1 MRFQRANICLFDSM
15 TMPSINAMP
24 VRCGQGAELLTS
36 VNVVPLTAVA
46 FAGVVSWVLGGW
58 SHPIAFDESTL
69 LLVAALAMISV
80 ARAARLSRGSHR
92 AAWIAL
98 LVGLGFWMLGEAVW
112 IWESAHLLYRPFP
125 SLADVGFIMLPIS
138 ACIALLLFPSAD
150 SDRSRGRHLL
160 DGLIVS
166 GSLFVITWILFI
178 DRLRQ
183 FLEGDD
189 VALLVTVVYPTVDL
203 VALTIAAALLARMQ
217 PGQRLTITMLTFGLI
232 SMWFARGAFIYL
244 STETGFGGDFVTDVG
259 WVIGLLLITLAA
271 ATDREVGRTEYQTS
285 PGPGWVSIWLPYG
298 LLVIAGI
305 VAATNRPAHLQSWP
319 VAFVAGLLVSAVL
332 ARQLL
337 AFVEN
342 RRLLAAVAEQALRDP
357 LTGVANRAL
366 LDYRL
371 EQAMRRHAEG
381 VSVGVVSLD
390 VDDFKL
396 LNDTLGHPAGDSLL
410 IDIARRLLACVD
422 EGDTVARLG
431 GDEFMILTEGP
442 SERSQLVAH
451 RIVDIFSRPFV
462 IDGNELFVS
471 ASVGLAIAGVG
482 NRDDH
487 TITAEQLF
495 KRADLAMYAGKRS
508 RTGGVHNFTPKLET
522 DAVDKGLVR
531 RADHNGG
538 AATVRLLGELRHAI
552 DHSEL
557 MLVYQPKY
565 DLDTLTVVGA
575 EALLRWQHPR
585 LGMLAPNRFL
595 PLVRRHGLIRPV
607 TDFVVNRAV
616 LDASRWYK
624 SWGEVPVA
632 INLFAPSLAD
642 TGLKDMI
649 ISALASKGLT
659 GRALTVEI
667 TEDLVLENI
676 GGARN
681 VLNQLRENGIR
692 VAIDDFGSGYAALS
706 YLRDLPIDE
715 VKLDRD
721 FISPV
726 LVDERAGAV
735 VRAVVDLAHVLGLT
749 TVAEGV
755 ENAQAA
761 ARLREYGCDVG
772 QGYFFSRPVAF
783 DDLLRLPTSAVN
795 GPTVPTSAISS

>member
-1 MRFQRANICLFDSM
+1 M
-15 TMPSINAMP
+15 
-24 VRCGQGAELLTS
+24 
-36 VNVVPLTAVA
+36 NVVPLTAVV
-46 FAGVVSWVLGGW
+46 FAGFVGWVLGGW
-58 SHPIAFDESTL
+58 SHPVSLDESSL
-69 LLVAALAMISV
+69 LLVAALAVISV
-80 ARAARLSRGSHR
+80 ARAARLTRGSHR
-92 AAWIAL
+92 AAWVAL
-98 LVGLGFWMLGEAVW
+98 LIGLVFWAFGEAVW
-112 IWESAHLLYRPFP
+112 IWDSARLQYRPFP
-125 SLADVGFIMLPIS
+125 SLADAGFILLPVC
-138 ACIALLLFPSAD
+138 ACVALLLYPSAD

-166 GSLFVITWILFI
+166 GSLFVIAWILFV
-178 DRLRQ
+178 DRLRE
-183 FLEGDD
+183 FVAGDD
-189 VALLVTVVYPTVDL
+189 VALFVTFAYPAVD
-203 VALTIAAALLARMQ
+203 VIALTIAAALLGRMQ
-217 PGQRLTITMLTFGLI
+217 PGQRLTITLLTLGLFC
-232 SMWFARGAFIYL
+232 MWFSRGAFIYL
-244 STETGFGGDFVTDVG
+244 SAEGGFGGDFFTDIG
-259 WVIGLLLITLAA
+259 WVVGLLLITLAA
-271 ATDREVGRTEYQTS
+271 ATDREVGRIEYQAA
-285 PGPGWVSIWLPYG
+285 PGPGWVSMWLPYG

-305 VAATNRPAHLQSWP
+305 VAALNPSSHLQAWP
-319 VAFVAGLLVSAVL
+319 VPFMAGLLVSAVL

-381 VSVGVVSLD
+381 VSLGVASLD

-396 LNDTLGHPAGDSLL
+396 LNDTLGHPAGDALL
-410 IDIARRLLACVD
+410 IDIARRLLGCVD

-442 SERSQLVAH
+442 PERAQLVAH
-451 RIVDIFSRPFV
+451 RIVEIFSRPFV

-482 NRDDH
+482 DRDDQ
-487 TITAEQLF
+487 TLTAEQLF
-495 KRADLAMYAGKRS
+495 RRADLAMYAGKRS
-508 RTGGVHNFTPKLET
+508 RTGGVHHFTPKLEA
-522 DAVDKGLVR
+522 DAVDKGLR
-531 RADHNGG
+531 RGDNNGG

-557 MLVYQPKY
+557 TLFYQPKY

-616 LDASRWYK
+616 LDASRWYT

-649 ISALASKGLT
+649 ISALAAKGLT

-795 GPTVPTSAISS
+795 GPSVSTSAISS

>member
-1 MRFQRANICLFDSM
+1 M
-15 TMPSINAMP
+15 
-24 VRCGQGAELLTS
+24 
-36 VNVVPLTAVA
+36 NVVPLTAVV
-46 FAGVVSWVLGGW
+46 FAGFVAWVLGGW
-58 SHPIAFDESTL
+58 SHPVALDESSL

-80 ARAARLSRGSHR
+80 ARAARLTRGSHR

-98 LVGLGFWMLGEAVW
+98 LIGLVFWTIGESVW
-112 IWESAHLLYRPFP
+112 IWDSANLQYRPFP
-125 SLADVGFIMLPIS
+125 SLADAGFIVLPVS
-138 ACIALLLFPSAD
+138 ACVALLLYPSAD

-166 GSLFVITWILFI
+166 GSLFVIAWILFV

-183 FLEGDD
+183 FVAGDD
-189 VALLVTVVYPTVDL
+189 VALLVTLVYPAVD
-203 VALTIAAALLARMQ
+203 VIALTIAAALLVRMQ
-217 PGQRLTITMLTFGLI
+217 PGQRLTVMMLTLGLFC
-232 SMWFARGAFIYL
+232 MWFARGAFIYL
-244 STETGFGGDFVTDVG
+244 STEDGFGGDFVTDIG

-271 ATDREVGRTEYQTS
+271 ATDREVGRTEYPTS
-285 PGPGWVSIWLPYG
+285 SGPGWVSIWLPYG

-305 VAATNRPAHLQSWP
+305 VAAANPSSHLQAWP
-319 VAFVAGLLVSAVL
+319 VPFVAGLLVSAVL

-381 VSVGVVSLD
+381 VALGVASLD

-396 LNDTLGHPAGDSLL
+396 LNDTLGHPAGDALL
-410 IDIARRLLACVD
+410 IDIARRLLGCVD
-422 EGDTVARLG
+422 DGDTVARLG

-442 SERSQLVAH
+442 PERSQLVAH
-451 RIVDIFSRPFV
+451 RVVEIFSRPFV

-482 NRDDH
+482 DRDDQ
-487 TITAEQLF
+487 TLSAEQLF

-508 RTGGVHNFTPKLET
+508 RTGGVHHFTPKLEA
-522 DAVDKGLVR
+522 DAIDKGLR
-531 RADHNGG
+531 RGDNHGG

-557 MLVYQPKY
+557 TLYYQPKY

-616 LDASRWYK
+616 LDASRWYT

-649 ISALASKGLT
+649 ISALAARGLT

-761 ARLREYGCDVG
+761 ARLREYGCDIG

-795 GPTVPTSAISS
+795 GPSVPTTAISS